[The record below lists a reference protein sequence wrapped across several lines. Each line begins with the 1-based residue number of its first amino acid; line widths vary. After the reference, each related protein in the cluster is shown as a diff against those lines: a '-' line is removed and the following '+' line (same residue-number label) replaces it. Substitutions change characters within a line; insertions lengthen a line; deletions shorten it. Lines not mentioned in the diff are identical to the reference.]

1 MFLKCLRGV
10 VALTIYS
17 CCVHFCVG
25 QFLTFRNYEPAPTQ
39 PPLPFPPCRADNL
52 QCLRRGLRTF
62 FFLMD
67 SRHLGMTPV
76 DPMILNSVTVS
87 VPDDQMSFLLRKV
100 NVTGARWT
108 KLLER
113 RFNLQNGKN
122 GVVFK
127 SDLHV
132 VGELTMMLSGRADP
146 FVSYITMELSD
157 VETNITYSWTGQR
170 GYDNEDY
177 LLIGQERIAVRNS
190 RRPYFINSENETIGG
205 TEDAYM
211 IEQVLTAK
219 SAVLDYLSNEVTVAL
234 MHTVVD
240 NFRLFANQIPVKNY
254 YLYS

>member
-1 MFLKCLRGV
+1 MYLKCSRGV
-10 VALTIYS
+10 VALTIYL

-76 DPMILNSVTVS
+76 DPMILNSVTVA
-87 VPDDQMSFLLRKV
+87 VPYEQMSFLLRKV

-108 KLLER
+108 KLEDR
-113 RFNLQNGKN
+113 KFNLQNGKN
-122 GVVFK
+122 GVIFK

-132 VGELTMMLSGRADP
+132 VGEITMMLSGRSDP
-146 FVSYITMELSD
+146 FVSYLTMELND
-157 VETNITYSWTGQR
+157 VETNITYSWSGQR

-177 LLIGQERIAVRNS
+177 ILIGQERIAVRNS
-190 RRPYFINSENETIGG
+190 KTPLFYLQPSG

-211 IEQVLTAK
+211 IEEVLTTK
-219 SAVLDYLSNEVTVAL
+219 SAILDYLSNEVTIAL

-240 NFRLFANQIPVKNY
+240 NFRLFANQVPVKNF